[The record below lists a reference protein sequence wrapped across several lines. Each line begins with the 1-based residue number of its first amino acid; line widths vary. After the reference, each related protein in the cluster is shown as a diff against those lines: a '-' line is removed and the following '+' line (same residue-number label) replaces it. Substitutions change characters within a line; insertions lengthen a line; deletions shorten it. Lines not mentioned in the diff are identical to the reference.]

1 MSNALLSRA
10 LYRACLRSAFS
21 PAVKHSRF
29 RIPLDGLPDDVKAIA
44 KRIKP
49 GRDQPGLLRLMRA
62 VWQEGAAE
70 TDERAVQKRLDDGFR
85 AMRALGEL
93 QGDLEELV
101 DKRVANADRQG
112 IRFCIGEVLRHK
124 RFGFRAVVIGWDRR
138 PEVDVSQ
145 WDGVV
150 GLPSGAEQPFYRMLP
165 DLSDCVENLG
175 GPRDVR
181 YVAQENLERLPLNH
195 RRISHPRLSP
205 ALFGRFDPVVG
216 RWEPA
221 ADLAWQYPG
230 SLVGDGGAPPHAS
243 APLLA
248 AAEAMTSSVRRA
260 SSALASFIEAARARA
275 SASAAAAD
283 STDAPAAL
291 PAEAAPANDPLV
303 AAEGAGAGAGATSG
317 LVVLTPSESPSEMA
331 RSAGQRL
338 GPGRDMLSDL
348 RQLLRKC
355 DKSLREG
362 EPPDA
367 SAVAAADEAGAGAAL
382 LAADAD
388 DDEEYGGD
396 EEEYE
401 EGEYADD
408 EEGGGVAPLSGAGSA
423 LGGRDAGGGGALEL
437 RRSYAAMRSLLKVG
451 DYLSTNLNER
461 DSKSSRDG
469 IAFHVGQVLRH
480 KKFGFRAVVFGWE
493 PRPHLDV
500 SQWDGVVG
508 LPSGAEQPFYRMIPD
523 HGDCVSLLGGPRGV
537 RYVAQENLEPLSAA
551 ADAAIEHELLP
562 HLFAAYDPAAGTF
575 HPVQQ
580 LAYWYAAD
588 APPSL
593 GGSGAPPTPPPAAA
607 GDVTEVVHAVEA
619 ARALLLA
626 HTYDAAREGLLD
638 AALPLLGAA
647 RDADEATSAERAAG
661 ALLGA
666 HASPR
671 LHQLSLR
678 AEAALEADELDRAL
692 SSLDAAVE
700 VDEGHADTYV
710 RRATVH
716 VRLGHYRRALADA
729 TKALELE
736 PKHFGAWRWKGA
748 ALRGARKYKEA
759 IEAFEAAL
767 RVHPWAGGVVNGIYR
782 TSRSLEARNAGASR
796 RGGARAA
803 SSGSASRRTLSSG
816 SGGGSGAAAVGA
828 DGQRARSRRGAGSG
842 TKGSAPSAREAPKPQ
857 GDSKDA
863 E

>member
-49 GRDQPGLLRLMRA
+49 GRDQPGLLQLMRA

-112 IRFCIGEVLRHK
+112 IKFCIGEVLRHK

-260 SSALASFIEAARARA
+260 SSALASSSRLRASA
-275 SASAAAAD
+275 SASAAA
-283 STDAPAAL
+283 STAAPAAL
-291 PAEAAPANDPLV
+291 PAEAAPVDDPLV
-303 AAEGAGAGAGATSG
+303 AAEGAGRARATGG

-367 SAVAAADEAGAGAAL
+367 AAGQQRTSRGGAAL
-382 LAADAD
+382 PQ
-388 DDEEYGGD
+388 
-396 EEEYE
+396 
-401 EGEYADD
+401 
-408 EEGGGVAPLSGAGSA
+408 V
-423 LGGRDAGGGGALEL
+423 GRG
-437 RRSYAAMRSLLKVG
+437 R
-451 DYLSTNLNER
+451 
-461 DSKSSRDG
+461 
-469 IAFHVGQVLRH
+469 
-480 KKFGFRAVVFGWE
+480 
-493 PRPHLDV
+493 
-500 SQWDGVVG
+500 
-508 LPSGAEQPFYRMIPD
+508 
-523 HGDCVSLLGGPRGV
+523 
-537 RYVAQENLEPLSAA
+537 
-551 ADAAIEHELLP
+551 
-562 HLFAAYDPAAGTF
+562 
-575 HPVQQ
+575 
-580 LAYWYAAD
+580 
-588 APPSL
+588 
-593 GGSGAPPTPPPAAA
+593 
-607 GDVTEVVHAVEA
+607 
-619 ARALLLA
+619 
-626 HTYDAAREGLLD
+626 
-638 AALPLLGAA
+638 
-647 RDADEATSAERAAG
+647 
-661 ALLGA
+661 
-666 HASPR
+666 
-671 LHQLSLR
+671 
-678 AEAALEADELDRAL
+678 
-692 SSLDAAVE
+692 
-700 VDEGHADTYV
+700 
-710 RRATVH
+710 
-716 VRLGHYRRALADA
+716 
-729 TKALELE
+729 
-736 PKHFGAWRWKGA
+736 
-748 ALRGARKYKEA
+748 
-759 IEAFEAAL
+759 
-767 RVHPWAGGVVNGIYR
+767 
-782 TSRSLEARNAGASR
+782 
-796 RGGARAA
+796 
-803 SSGSASRRTLSSG
+803 
-816 SGGGSGAAAVGA
+816 
-828 DGQRARSRRGAGSG
+828 
-842 TKGSAPSAREAPKPQ
+842 
-857 GDSKDA
+857 
-863 E
+863 